1 MTITN
6 SINVK
11 ADISLI
17 TVCSLCW
24 DSPCALCLLEYASF
38 YSCLFML
45 SSSASLGIVRFMPCT
60 ECTVIKNMN
69 VFSKLYNVPSGMRR
83 CKRDS

>member
-6 SINVK
+6 PINFK

-24 DSPCALCLLEYASF
+24 DSRCALCLLEYASF

-45 SSSASLGIVRFMPCT
+45 SSSASLRIVRQDSQFMY
-60 ECTVIKNMN
+60 M
-69 VFSKLYNVPSGMRR
+69 SKG
-83 CKRDS
+83 